1 MASREARARVS
12 FERFVAIDVETASR
26 SPMSVCAVGAAR
38 FESGQE
44 TGAFKSLVHV
54 TGPVRFGRIHG
65 LDATDLVGAPKWPAV
80 WHALLQFVGDFQ
92 EFVAYRAAFDRGAIL
107 AMCAHHSVR
116 VPPLHFTCAAQMVE
130 SRFGRKLELREAL
143 QMLGLRFPGRP
154 HDPLADA
161 RAAAAVAIACSSA
174 AAAARGVLSLFG
186 FQRAGL

>member
-1 MASREARARVS
+1 MRHARAFAS

-54 TGPVRFGRIHG
+54 RGPVRFGRIHG
-65 LDATDLVGAPKWPAV
+65 LDAADLAGAPAWPAV
-80 WHALLQFVGDFQ
+80 WHALLQFVGDFR

-107 AMCAHHSVR
+107 AMCANHNVR
-116 VPPLHFTCAAQMVE
+116 VPPLHFTCAAQIVE
-130 SRFGRKLELREAL
+130 SRFARKLDLREAL
-143 QMLGLRFPGRP
+143 QLLGVPFPGRH

-161 RAAAAVAIACSSA
+161 RAAAAVAIACSQPLP
-174 AAAARGVLSLFG
+174 ARPGS
-186 FQRAGL
+186 